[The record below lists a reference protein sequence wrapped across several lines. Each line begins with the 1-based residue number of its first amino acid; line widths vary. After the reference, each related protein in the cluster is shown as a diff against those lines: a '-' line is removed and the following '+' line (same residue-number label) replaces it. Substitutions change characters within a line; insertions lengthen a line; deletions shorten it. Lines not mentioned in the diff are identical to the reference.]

1 MVQWG
6 WISKLYHYPTYA
18 SFALDNGFATYK
30 GAFLGVGF
38 DRCINPAPGSPLRGT
53 RPSRHQT
60 IEAKAHC
67 ENDPANPKDRLDQPD
82 QPTLSMG
89 RAAFAFSLIC
99 YPHRHQRILRCTF
112 PLRGAMRIYPV
123 PWE

>member
-38 DRCINPAPGSPLRGT
+38 DRCINPAPGKSVTKNEAQPSPNNRSKGTLR
-53 RPSRHQT
+53 
-60 IEAKAHC
+60 E
-67 ENDPANPKDRLDQPD
+67 
-82 QPTLSMG
+82 
-89 RAAFAFSLIC
+89 
-99 YPHRHQRILRCTF
+99 
-112 PLRGAMRIYPV
+112 
-123 PWE
+123 

>member
-82 QPTLSMG
+82 QPTLSMSNRADG
-89 RAAFAFSLIC
+89 LIVSHARDRAAIHNLEDASFGPGCGVRGLI
-99 YPHRHQRILRCTF
+99 
-112 PLRGAMRIYPV
+112 
-123 PWE
+123 